1 MLTGTGKRVQDS
13 MKFSKSKI
21 AHVPG
26 REVQLYV
33 LTDWKIITEAMREK
47 KHVFL
52 KMIALT
58 ILGNPQENNPG
69 PVQIFKTIPKTNSKI
84 GVFVDFSNN
93 YSTDPRHVFRTL
105 SKICD
110 WLQCMKSVQM
120 RSYFWSVFSCIWT
133 EYRHLRS
140 KSPYSVRIQENKNQ
154 K

>member
-1 MLTGTGKRVQDS
+1 MFQVERFNCMYLLIE
-13 MKFSKSKI
+13 KSLQKQC
-21 AHVPG
+21 V
-26 REVQLYV
+26 
-33 LTDWKIITEAMREK
+33 KK